1 MFLRFKYERSLARY
15 FWLQR
20 IFDEARWKQTFIR
33 SAASGKLG
41 SNRSFFAEKKNAS
54 FTAFEHDLSGQWML
68 LGRQL
73 PCPPYV
79 EDDPWSKQHVRDLD
93 LTSW

>member
-41 SNRSFFAEKKNAS
+41 SPNTFAAICTNGWSGMNDFRRVLHQGQDCEASCRTSLDPFQRSVAWIKKY
-54 FTAFEHDLSGQWML
+54 
-68 LGRQL
+68 R
-73 PCPPYV
+73 
-79 EDDPWSKQHVRDLD
+79 
-93 LTSW
+93 